1 MVVNDLVTMLQFVET
16 SSMFITGI
24 GIALLFVTFHIG
36 NQRSLATAGL
46 FTGLTSIA
54 YSIFIT
60 GVSDNAYTFSTV
72 GVAIILVTALLVF
85 LISDHSAKKVGGT
98 A

>member
-1 MVVNDLVTMLQFVET
+1 MVLNDLVTMLQFVET
-16 SSMFITGI
+16 SSMFITSI

-36 NQRSLATAGL
+36 NQRSIATAGI
-46 FTGLTSIA
+46 FTGLTSLA

-60 GVSDNAYTFSTV
+60 GISDSSTTFATV
-72 GVAIILVTALLVF
+72 GVAIILVTGLLVF